1 MYVEW
6 NEFFYLIL
14 KYDER
19 LINLLFELFY
29 LYLEC

>member
-29 LYLEC
+29 LYLEF